1 MLMLLLLLH
10 VCRSYEQS
18 KTAVNFVF
26 TTNAGSEINFFRQAP
41 TVDWPFFS
49 VAKWENVG
57 NQLWNSGRQC
67 KIFSRIGDQ
76 ESAISNPEMCDFLF
90 FSSLCLWKCCFNFFC
105 FCQVTCMQ
113 TLKKVRKQTTTLP
126 CKETSF
132 VFRATLNLE
141 QSAVANL
148 REQMTQGPLD
158 DKVDI
163 VINVKQLLCKTRYS
177 CCKTILLYIVK
188 CSQHCVTG

>member
-1 MLMLLLLLH
+1 MYVDHMSNLRQLSILFSQQMQGRKLTFLGRCQLSTELFF
-10 VCRSYEQS
+10 QS
-18 KTAVNFVF
+18 PNGKMWAT
-26 TTNAGSEINFFRQAP
+26 SCEILVASAKFLVALATRKGQFP
-41 TVDWPFFS
+41 TLKCAICFFS
-49 VAKWENVG
+49 PLCV
-57 NQLWNSGRQC
+57 C
-67 KIFSRIGDQ
+67 
-76 ESAISNPEMCDFLF
+76 ESVVSI
-90 FSSLCLWKCCFNFFC
+90 FFC

-113 TLKKVRKQTTTLP
+113 TLKKVRKHTTTLP

-141 QSAVANL
+141 RSAVANL

-177 CCKTILLYIVK
+177 CCKTLLLYIVN
-188 CSQHCVTG
+188 CSQHCVTGETV

>member
-18 KTAVNFVF
+18 KTAFNFVF
-26 TTNAGSEINFFRQAP
+26 TTNAGSEINIFRQAP
-41 TVDWPFFS
+41 TVNWAFFS

-57 NQLWNSGRQC
+57 NQLLNSVASAKFLVALATRKGQFPTLKC
-67 KIFSRIGDQ
+67 
-76 ESAISNPEMCDFLF
+76 AISF
-90 FSSLCLWKCCFNFFC
+90 FSPLCVCESVVSIFFC

-113 TLKKVRKQTTTLP
+113 TLKKVRKHTTTLP

-141 QSAVANL
+141 RSAVANL